1 MKKAVIFDMDG
12 IIFDSE
18 RATYEC
24 WMEIAKKYGF
34 ASDLDIPYMK
44 CVGVNIRRCEELF
57 REHYGDSFPFE
68 TYRAEESA
76 LYHATYDGGRLP
88 LKPGIREILTQL
100 KEENYYIAVASS
112 TRSET
117 VKKQLRD
124 ADLLR
129 YFDRVVCGDEVEK
142 SKPAPD
148 IFLKALEG
156 IDAKVEETCVIED
169 SYNGIRAAFT
179 AGMIPVM
186 VPDMIPP
193 DDEMREKATLIAPD
207 LFAVRDWLVTRG
219 R

>member
-1 MKKAVIFDMDG
+1 MQAVIFDMDG

-18 RATYEC
+18 KATYKC

-34 ASDLDIPYMK
+34 DTDLDIPYMK

-57 REHYGDSFPFE
+57 KEHYGQDFPFE
-68 TYRAEESA
+68 TYRQEESA

-88 LKPGIREILTQL
+88 LKPGIREILTWL
-100 KEENYYIAVASS
+100 KEQGYYTAVASS

-117 VKKQLRD
+117 VKNQLRD
-124 ADLLR
+124 ADLLKF
-129 YFDRVVCGDEVEK
+129 FDRVVCGDEVEK

-156 IDAKVEETCVIED
+156 VDAKKEETCVIED
-169 SYNGIRAAFT
+169 SYNGIRAAFN

-186 VPDMIPP
+186 VPDMIAP
-193 DDEMREKATLIAPD
+193 DDEMREKAKLIAPD
-207 LFAVRDWLVTRG
+207 LFAALEWLKARDR
-219 R
+219 